1 LFGIGVFEFCYSA
14 GSVSDGWRIRR
25 ENELVGCEKVRDDQE
40 KPPKS
45 KIGNY
50 QKRGFD
56 LEKQELKFE

>member
-1 LFGIGVFEFCYSA
+1 
-14 GSVSDGWRIRR
+14 VSGDKRTSS
-25 ENELVGCEKVRDDQE
+25 ENKLVGCEKVRDDQE
-40 KPPKS
+40 KPPKP